1 MTTTTK
7 GSTIFSAVRIR
18 RSNKKTLT
26 FASFFS
32 YSDARDFMHAQIAK
46 EGANSDKFMWVSDP
60 TFVHTT
66 EHGYKDHR

>member
-1 MTTTTK
+1 MTTTNTK
-7 GSTIFSAVRIR
+7 GSTIFSAVRVR

-32 YSDARDFMHAQIAK
+32 FNDARDYMHEQIAK
-46 EGANSDKFMWVSDP
+46 EQDTNKFMWMSDP